1 MLKFLSIALVLGLI
15 PIVSC
20 NMAKRSA
27 DQNSDKWSIRMSDAV
42 MTRYDTLTQYHGSR
56 ESKRWQYDV
65 AMMGGAIDKLGDVDP
80 KYSKYMVD
88 YIDAFVQDDG
98 TILTYSME
106 KYNIDNINPG
116 KNLITLYK
124 RTGAQKY
131 KNAIDT
137 LVKQMEQHPR
147 TKEGSFWHKKVYP
160 NQVWL
165 DGLYMA
171 TPFLAQYAKEFNQP
185 QWFDEVVF
193 QLNTVYNR
201 TLDSITGLCYHA
213 YDESREMK
221 WSNPETGQSPH
232 FWSRSMGWYSMA
244 LVDVL
249 EFLPEN
255 HPGRDGLITILKNT
269 VDALLKV
276 RDPQTG
282 LWYQVLDQGN
292 RTGNYIEGSGSAMF
306 TYVMAKAA
314 NRGWLDKS
322 YLKTA
327 NESFDNIVKHLIIT
341 DEDGMPSMIQICGA
355 CGLGGNP
362 YRDGSYDYYINE
374 KIVTNDTKGVGPFIM
389 AALELG
395 K

>member
-1 MLKFLSIALVLGLI
+1 
-15 PIVSC
+15 
-20 NMAKRSA
+20 
-27 DQNSDKWSIRMSDAV
+27 
-42 MTRYDTLTQYHGSR
+42 
-56 ESKRWQYDV
+56 
-65 AMMGGAIDKLGDVDP
+65 
-80 KYSKYMVD
+80 
-88 YIDAFVQDDG
+88 
-98 TILTYSME
+98 
-106 KYNIDNINPG
+106 
-116 KNLITLYK
+116 
-124 RTGAQKY
+124 
-131 KNAIDT
+131 
-137 LVKQMEQHPR
+137 
-147 TKEGSFWHKKVYP
+147 
-160 NQVWL
+160 
-165 DGLYMA
+165 
-171 TPFLAQYAKEFNQP
+171 
-185 QWFDEVVF
+185 
-193 QLNTVYNR
+193 
-201 TLDSITGLCYHA
+201 
-213 YDESREMK
+213 
-221 WSNPETGQSPH
+221 
-232 FWSRSMGWYSMA
+232 MGWYSMA

-362 YRDGSYDYYINE
+362 YRDGSYDYYIIE